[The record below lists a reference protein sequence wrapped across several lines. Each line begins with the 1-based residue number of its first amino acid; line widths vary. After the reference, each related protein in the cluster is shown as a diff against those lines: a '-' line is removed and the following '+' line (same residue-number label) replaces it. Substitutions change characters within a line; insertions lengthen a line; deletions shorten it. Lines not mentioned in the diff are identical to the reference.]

1 MCFIEQ
7 EGLNIAL
14 EKMKTDLPWKEYLD
28 MSVKVGEIPDAQD
41 DIKRELAL
49 YYSLFSPLLLVTK
62 LQ

>member
-1 MCFIEQ
+1 
-7 EGLNIAL
+7 
-14 EKMKTDLPWKEYLD
+14 MKTDLPWKEYLD